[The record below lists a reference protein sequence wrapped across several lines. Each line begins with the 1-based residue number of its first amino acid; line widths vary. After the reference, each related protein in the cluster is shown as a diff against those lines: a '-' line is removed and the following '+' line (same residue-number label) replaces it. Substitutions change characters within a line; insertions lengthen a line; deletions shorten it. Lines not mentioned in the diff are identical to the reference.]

1 MIKNF
6 KWLKK
11 ELEVLAAA
19 LRVLLQIWPKLT
31 FREIGRR
38 PPGGSL
44 MVRVDWKLL
53 WNDSL
58 WCLEGVSVDFCSF
71 ENTFILPTKIPKAN
85 PPLFHFRSG
94 LVRRNLSGV
103 WLRSEV
109 AWSFRLGSF
118 LLKCSHIIHW
128 HDPFEFAPKNYFG
141 KSRGKIEST
150 ISTL

>member
-1 MIKNF
+1 MSQKFWRPRYAFFSKSGQNWHSERLVGGLREGPWWFALIENF
-6 KWLKK
+6 CGMTLSGVWKVF
-11 ELEVLAAA
+11 ELISVH
-19 LRVLLQIWPKLT
+19 LR
-31 FREIGRR
+31 
-38 PPGGSL
+38 
-44 MVRVDWKLL
+44 KLL
-53 WNDSL
+53 
-58 WCLEGVSVDFCSF
+58 FCR
-71 ENTFILPTKIPKAN
+71 PKIPKAN